1 MSVNTEVVEVVEK
14 RRRGR
19 PIGSGIG
26 NYTKTAKCGRP
37 KKYITEE
44 ELQIFAEKKR
54 KWSLEH
60 YHKKQAIKVAQR
72 KQRQIKIDRINII
85 LNKIEKY
92 LKDNDELIERFER
105 CFFI

>member
-26 NYTKTAKCGRP
+26 NYTRPEKCGRP
-37 KKYITEE
+37 KKIKTDEE
-44 ELQIFAEKKR
+44 ERITLEKKR
-54 KWSLEH
+54 MRSLAC
-60 YHKKQAIKVAQR
+60 YHKNHAIKVAQR
-72 KQRQIKIDRINII
+72 KQRQIKISRINII